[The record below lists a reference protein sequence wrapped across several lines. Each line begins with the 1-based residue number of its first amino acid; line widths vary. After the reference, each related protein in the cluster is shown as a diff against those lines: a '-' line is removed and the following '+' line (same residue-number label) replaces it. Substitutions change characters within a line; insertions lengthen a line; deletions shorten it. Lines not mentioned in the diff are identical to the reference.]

1 MNSQP
6 QNQFRVVPTLTEI
19 VQPGELLVQ
28 PTVAV
33 SVVDG
38 KVLPTL
44 KQLDAL
50 IAKRVREE
58 FDALVRTL
66 IADQVE
72 ALQQRL
78 HEEFQALVQDAETR
92 TLDDP
97 SRHPA
102 VK

>member
-1 MNSQP
+1 MNSPP
-6 QNQFRVVPTLTEI
+6 QNHFRVVPTLTEI

-28 PTVAV
+28 PTVVV

-66 IADQVE
+66 IADQVD

-78 HEEFQALVQDAETR
+78 HEEFQALVQHTETR

-97 SRHPA
+97 SRDPA